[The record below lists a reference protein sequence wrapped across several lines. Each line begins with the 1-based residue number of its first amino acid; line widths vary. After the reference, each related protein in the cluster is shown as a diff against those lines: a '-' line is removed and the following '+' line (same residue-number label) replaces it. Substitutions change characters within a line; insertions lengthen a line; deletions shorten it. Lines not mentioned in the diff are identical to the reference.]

1 MGTLATT
8 DDMLKPLSSVADG
21 QHELDTHA
29 SSSPALAHPGL
40 NVLPFEYLN
49 GTGKVIGTSVVS
61 VKTGESTQYVPARI
75 VRGQLNSIVVTGTT
89 FALFVQQTV
98 PAVDATAT
106 GSFYVKLSDKPNVTD
121 SVIITLTIL
130 GVENVITFPD
140 TATPALD
147 PTYDATVAWISAS
160 RVTCR
165 IPREEFNKPRR
176 IVFRAASGPEA
187 SVSVLLRCPGFPDT
201 TVVVQR
207 VPV

>member
-8 DDMLKPLSSVADG
+8 DDMLKPLSSVSDG
-21 QHELDTHA
+21 QHELDKHA
-29 SSSPALAHPGL
+29 SLSPARAHPGL
-40 NVLPFEYLN
+40 NVLPFEYVN
-49 GTGKVIGTSVVS
+49 GTGKIIGTSVVS
-61 VKTGESTQYVPARI
+61 VKTGESTQYVLARI
-75 VRGQLNSIVVTGTT
+75 VRGLLNSIVVTGTT
-89 FALFVQQTV
+89 FALYVQQTV
-98 PAVDATAT
+98 AEAVAT
-106 GSFYVKLSDKPNVTD
+106 GSFYVKLSDPPSTSGS
-121 SVIITLTIL
+121 SVIMTLTIL
-130 GVENVITFPD
+130 GTENVITFPD

-147 PTYDATVAWISAS
+147 PTYDATVTWVSAS

-176 IVFRAASGPEA
+176 IVFSAASGPEA